1 MKTAVIY
8 ARYSSDKQT
17 EQSIEGQL
25 YDCYNYAKQHDLTV
39 VNEYIDRAM
48 TGKNDDRPAFR
59 QMLKDSALKKWDH
72 VLVWKLDRF
81 ARNTIDSAVN
91 RQILNKNGVKL
102 LSVMESFGEDA
113 SGQMMTHII
122 EAINEYYSA
131 DLREKTIRGMRQ
143 SALKAQ
149 TTGHI
154 PLGYKVVDKKLVIDE
169 ETRIIPETVFRM
181 YADGERLTD
190 IAEHLNSQ
198 GYRTAKG
205 NKFTTKS
212 FYAMLSN
219 EKYIGVYQYNDIRIE
234 GGVPQMI
241 PNEVFEAVR
250 EKLKVNR
257 KRAAKNAARADY
269 YLSGKLFCG
278 YCGEPM
284 SGLSGTGRNGDKHY
298 YYRCNGVQ
306 KKSGCRKRNENKYDI
321 ENEVCKA
328 ARMLFDQMDS
338 NDTAIAIREL
348 YMAALARDYDA
359 DALENQLAECKK
371 QAENIVNAIA
381 QTGGNQMLFDK
392 INELEERKSQ
402 LESTIRVNKAM
413 ENNIPSVE
421 QIKVLIDDIRATDIN
436 TTEGKKAIAEIMIS
450 KVFVY
455 DDKLTIIFKDKDGKS
470 VDVPLTAVSGT
481 ETNAPETDCIL
492 SVSGSQSRHIQT
504 VLGCVCVTVARQ
516 RNW

>member
-1 MKTAVIY
+1 
-8 ARYSSDKQT
+8 
-17 EQSIEGQL
+17 
-25 YDCYNYAKQHDLTV
+25 
-39 VNEYIDRAM
+39 
-48 TGKNDDRPAFR
+48 
-59 QMLKDSALKKWDH
+59 
-72 VLVWKLDRF
+72 
-81 ARNTIDSAVN
+81 
-91 RQILNKNGVKL
+91 
-102 LSVMESFGEDA
+102 
-113 SGQMMTHII
+113 
-122 EAINEYYSA
+122 
-131 DLREKTIRGMRQ
+131 
-143 SALKAQ
+143 
-149 TTGHI
+149 
-154 PLGYKVVDKKLVIDE
+154 
-169 ETRIIPETVFRM
+169 
-181 YADGERLTD
+181 
-190 IAEHLNSQ
+190 
-198 GYRTAKG
+198 
-205 NKFTTKS
+205 
-212 FYAMLSN
+212 
-219 EKYIGVYQYNDIRIE
+219 
-234 GGVPQMI
+234 MI
-241 PNEVFEAVR
+241 PNEVFEAAR

-284 SGLSGTGRNGDKHY
+284 SGLSGTARNGDKHY

-306 KKSGCRKRNENKYDI
+306 KKSGCRKHNENKYDI

-392 INELEERKSQ
+392 INELEERKNQ

-504 VLGCVCVTVARQ
+504 ILGCVCVTVARL